1 MQSLFYRF
9 NQSKLVHNKLQ
20 IQNMKIHWH
29 KRAAA
34 QLHQV
39 EELNKPTAAS

>member
-1 MQSLFYRF
+1 
-9 NQSKLVHNKLQ
+9 
-20 IQNMKIHWH
+20 MKIHWH

-39 EELNKPTAAS
+39 EEYAHRLSDKYYFPFIML